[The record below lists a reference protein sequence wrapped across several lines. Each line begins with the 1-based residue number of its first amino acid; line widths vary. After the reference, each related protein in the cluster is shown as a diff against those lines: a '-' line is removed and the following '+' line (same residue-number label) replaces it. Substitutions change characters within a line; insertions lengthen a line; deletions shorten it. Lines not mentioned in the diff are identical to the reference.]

1 MSKEVYITRL
11 AKFLPNSPVSN
22 DEMEGILGM
31 IDGKPSRGRRIVLRN
46 NGIKTRYYALD
57 KNGNITHNN
66 AGLTAEAVKGL
77 FLPAGRHGGKDF
89 NPADMQLLAC
99 GTTSPDQLLPS
110 HGSMVH
116 GELASPVAEV
126 VTFSGAC
133 CAGMHAMK
141 YAYMSVLAGGNNAVC
156 AGSEQTS
163 SWMLARNFEEETRSH
178 RELDELPVLA
188 FEKDFLRWMLS
199 DGAGAALLQ
208 DAPSPEGLSFKIEW
222 LDLFSFA
229 GELETC
235 MYAGADKKEN
245 GKLKGWKEY
254 EEHEWLEKSIFSLK
268 QDVKMLDKNIVTVG
282 VKKLAETLKKHNI
295 SSAEI
300 DFVLPH
306 ISSEFFR
313 KKMMDEMAASGI
325 PFPEEKWFTNLVQ
338 VGNIGAASIF
348 LMLEELHKSDKL
360 KKGQKVLLLV
370 PESARFSYAFSL
382 LTVV

>member
-57 KNGNITHNN
+57 KEGNITHNN

-77 FLPAGRHGGKDF
+77 FGKDF

-116 GELASPVAEV
+116 GELASPVTEV
-126 VTFSGAC
+126 VSFSGAC

-208 DAPSPEGLSFKIEW
+208 NKPAQDSLSFKIEW
-222 LDLFSFA
+222 MDLFSFA

-235 MYAGADKKEN
+235 MYAGADKKED
-245 GKLKGWKEY
+245 GSLKGWKEY

-268 QDVKMLDKNIVTVG
+268 QDVKMLDKFIVTIG

-295 SSAEI
+295 DSAKI

-313 KKMMDEMAASGI
+313 KKMMDEMASNGI

-360 KKGQKVLLLV
+360 KKGQKILLLV

>member
-22 DEMEGILGM
+22 DEMESILGM

-46 NGIKTRYYALD
+46 NGIKNRYYALD

-66 AGLTAEAVKGL
+66 AQITAEAIKGL
-77 FLPAGRHGGKDF
+77 FGKDF
-89 NPADMQLLAC
+89 IPDNMQILAC

-116 GELASPVAEV
+116 GELASSVAEV

-208 DAPSPEGLSFKIEW
+208 NAPSPDGLSFKIEW
-222 LDLFSFA
+222 MDLFSFA

-235 MYAGADKKEN
+235 MYAGADKKED

-268 QDVKMLDKNIVTVG
+268 QDVKMLDKYIVSIG

-295 SSAEI
+295 GSTEI

-313 KKMMDEMAASGI
+313 KKMMDEMVASGI

-348 LMLEELHKSDKL
+348 LMLEELHQSGKL
-360 KKGQKVLLLV
+360 IKGQKILLLV

>member
-11 AKFLPNSPVSN
+11 SKFLPNNPVSN
-22 DEMEGILGM
+22 DEMEGLLGM

-66 AGLTAEAVKGL
+66 AALTAEAVKGL
-77 FLPAGRHGGKDF
+77 YRKDF
-89 NPADMQLLAC
+89 TPADMQILAC

-116 GELASPVAEV
+116 GELGSSVTEV
-126 VTFSGAC
+126 VSFSGAC
-133 CAGMHAMK
+133 CAGMHSLK
-141 YAYMSVLAGGNNAVC
+141 YAYMSVLAGANNAVC
-156 AGSEQTS
+156 TGSEQTS
-163 SWMLARNFEEETRSH
+163 SWMMARNFEEETRSH

-199 DGAGAALLQ
+199 DGAAAALLQ
-208 DAPSPEGLSFKIEW
+208 NTPSPDGLSFKIEW
-222 LDLFSFA
+222 MDLFSFA
-229 GELETC
+229 GEYETC
-235 MYAGADKKEN
+235 MYAGADKLEN

-254 EEHEWLEKSIFSLK
+254 EEHEWLEYSIFSLK
-268 QDVKMLDKNIVTVG
+268 QDVKMLDKYIVSVG
-282 VKKLAETLKKHNI
+282 MKKLVETLKKHNI
-295 SSAEI
+295 TSAEI

-313 KKMMDEMAASGI
+313 KKMMDEMTASGI

-348 LMLEELHKSDKL
+348 LMLEELHKSGKL

>member
-11 AKFLPNSPVSN
+11 AKFLPNNPVSN

-57 KNGNITHNN
+57 SNGTITHNN
-66 AGLTAEAVKGL
+66 AQLTAEAVKSL
-77 FLPAGRHGGKDF
+77 FGNDF
-89 NPADMQLLAC
+89 TPADMQLLAC

-116 GELASPVAEV
+116 GELGSPVTEV
-126 VTFSGAC
+126 VSFSGAC
-133 CAGMHAMK
+133 CAGMHSMK
-141 YAYMSVLAGGNNAVC
+141 YAYMAVLSGSNNAVC

-208 DAPSPEGLSFKIEW
+208 DKPATEGRSFKIEW
-222 LDLFSFA
+222 MDLFSFA

-235 MYAGADKKEN
+235 MYAGADKKE
-245 GKLKGWKEY
+245 GGSLKGWKEY

-268 QDVKMLDKNIVTVG
+268 QDVKMLDKYIVSVG
-282 VKKLAETLKKHNI
+282 VKKLTETLKKHNI
-295 SSAEI
+295 GSDDI

-313 KKMMDEMAASGI
+313 KKMMEDMSANGI
-325 PFPEEKWFTNLVQ
+325 PFPEEKWFTNLTK

>member
-1 MSKEVYITRL
+1 MSKEVFITRL
-11 AKFLPNSPVSN
+11 AKFFPNNPVSN

-66 AGLTAEAVKGL
+66 AELTAEAIKGL
-77 FLPAGRHGGKDF
+77 FGTDLTTSDI
-89 NPADMQLLAC
+89 QILAC

-116 GELASPVAEV
+116 GELGSPVTEV
-126 VTFSGAC
+126 VSFSGAC

-199 DGAGAALLQ
+199 DGAGAALLK
-208 DAPSPEGLSFKIEW
+208 DKPAEDGLSFKIEW
-222 LDLFSFA
+222 MDLFSFA

-235 MYAGADKKEN
+235 MYAGADKKED

-268 QDVKMLDKNIVTVG
+268 QDVKMLDKFIVSVG
-282 VKKLAETLKKHNI
+282 VKKLTETLKKHNI
-295 SSAEI
+295 GSAEI

-348 LMLEELHKSDKL
+348 LMLEELHKSEKL

>member
-1 MSKEVYITRL
+1 LSKEVYITRL

-46 NGIKTRYYALD
+46 NGIKNRYYALD
-57 KNGNITHNN
+57 KDGNITHNN
-66 AGLTAEAVKGL
+66 AQLTAEAVKGL
-77 FLPAGRHGGKDF
+77 FGKEF
-89 NPADMQLLAC
+89 NPADMQILAC

-110 HGSMVH
+110 HGAMVH
-116 GELASPVAEV
+116 GELKSANTEV

-133 CAGMHAMK
+133 CAGMHSMR
-141 YAYMSVLAGGNNAVC
+141 YAYLSVLAGSNNAVC
-156 AGSEQTS
+156 AGSEQIS

-208 DAPSPEGLSFKIEW
+208 NKPAEDGLSFKIEW
-222 LDLFSFA
+222 MDLFSFA

-235 MYAGADKKEN
+235 MYAGADKKAD
-245 GKLKGWKEY
+245 GTLKGWKEY

-268 QDVKMLDKNIVTVG
+268 QDVKMLDKHIVKVG
-282 VKKLAETLKKHNI
+282 IKKLAETLKKHNT
-295 SSAEI
+295 SSSEI
-300 DFVLPH
+300 DFFLPH
-306 ISSEFFR
+306 MSSEFFR
-313 KKMMDEMAASGI
+313 KKIMDELIENKI
-325 PFPEEKWFTNLVQ
+325 PIAEENWFTNLTKF
-338 VGNIGAASIF
+338 GNVGAASIF
-348 LMLEELHKSDKL
+348 LMLEELHKSGKL
-360 KKGQKVLLLV
+360 KKGQKILLLV
-370 PESARFSYAFSL
+370 PESARFSYAYSL

>member
-57 KNGNITHNN
+57 KDGNITHNN

-77 FLPAGRHGGKDF
+77 FGKDF
-89 NPADMQLLAC
+89 SPADMEILAC

-116 GELASPVAEV
+116 GELGSPVTEV
-126 VTFSGAC
+126 VSFSGAC
-133 CAGMHAMK
+133 CAGMHSMK
-141 YAYMSVLAGGNNAVC
+141 YAYMSVLSGSNNAVC
-156 AGSEQTS
+156 TGSEQTS

-208 DAPSPEGLSFKIEW
+208 NKPADDGLSFKIEW
-222 LDLFSFA
+222 MDLFSFA

-235 MYAGADKKEN
+235 MYAGADKKDDA
-245 GKLKGWKEY
+245 KLKGWREY

-268 QDVKMLDKNIVTVG
+268 QDVKMLDKYIVSVG
-282 VKKLAETLKKHNI
+282 VKKLTETLKKHNI

-313 KKMMDEMAASGI
+313 KKMMDEMAVSGI

>member
-1 MSKEVYITRL
+1 MIKEVYITRL
-11 AKFLPNSPVSN
+11 SKFLPNSPVSN

-46 NGIKTRYYALD
+46 NGIKTRYYSLD

-66 AGLTAEAVKGL
+66 AQLTAEAVKGL
-77 FLPAGRHGGKDF
+77 LSKKFDAANIDV
-89 NPADMQLLAC
+89 LAC
-99 GTTSPDQLLPS
+99 GTTSPDLLLPS

-116 GELASPVAEV
+116 GQLGSPVTEV
-126 VTFSGAC
+126 VSFSGSC

-141 YAYMSVLAGGNNAVC
+141 YAYMAVKSGMGKKAVC
-156 AGSEQTS
+156 TGSEQTS
-163 SWMLARNFEEETRSH
+163 TWMLARSFEEETRSH
-178 RELDELPVLA
+178 RELNELPVLA

-208 DAPSPEGLSFKIEW
+208 DSPSTEGLSFKIEW

-235 MYAGADKKEN
+235 MYAGSDKLEN
-245 GKLKGWKEY
+245 GRLKGWREY
-254 EEHEWLEKSIFSLK
+254 KPNEWLEHSIFSIK
-268 QDVKMLDKNIVTVG
+268 QDVKMLDKYIVSVG
-282 VKKLAETLKKHNI
+282 VKQLAETLKKREI
-295 SSAEI
+295 SSSEI

-313 KKMMDEMAASGI
+313 KKMMDEMTANGI
-325 PFPEEKWFTNLVQ
+325 PFPAEKWFTNLVQ
-338 VGNIGAASIF
+338 VGNIGAASIYM
-348 LMLEELHKSDKL
+348 MLEELHKSDKL
-360 KKGQKVLLLV
+360 KRGQKVLLLV

>member
-22 DEMEGILGM
+22 DEMESILGM

-46 NGIKTRYYALD
+46 NGIKNRYYALD

-66 AGLTAEAVKGL
+66 AQITAEAIKGL
-77 FLPAGRHGGKDF
+77 FGKDF
-89 NPADMQLLAC
+89 IPDNMQILAC

-116 GELASPVAEV
+116 GELASSVAEV

-156 AGSEQTS
+156 TGSEQTS

-208 DAPSPEGLSFKIEW
+208 NAPSPDGLSFKIEW
-222 LDLFSFA
+222 MDLFSFA

-235 MYAGADKKEN
+235 MYAGADKKED

-268 QDVKMLDKNIVTVG
+268 QDVKMLDKYIVSIG

-295 SSAEI
+295 GSTEI

-313 KKMMDEMAASGI
+313 KKMMDEMVASGI

-348 LMLEELHKSDKL
+348 LMLEELHQSGKL
-360 KKGQKVLLLV
+360 IKGQKILLLV

>member
-22 DEMEGILGM
+22 DEMESILGM

-46 NGIKTRYYALD
+46 NGIKNRYYALD

-66 AGLTAEAVKGL
+66 AQITAEAIKGL
-77 FLPAGRHGGKDF
+77 FGKDF
-89 NPADMQLLAC
+89 IPDNMQILAC

-116 GELASPVAEV
+116 GELASSVAEV

-141 YAYMSVLAGGNNAVC
+141 YAYMSVLAGGNNAIC
-156 AGSEQTS
+156 TGSEQTS

-208 DAPSPEGLSFKIEW
+208 NAPSPDGLSFKIEW
-222 LDLFSFA
+222 MDLFSFA

-235 MYAGADKKEN
+235 MYAGADKKED

-268 QDVKMLDKNIVTVG
+268 QDVKMLDKYIVSIG

-295 SSAEI
+295 GSTEI

-313 KKMMDEMAASGI
+313 KKMMDEMVASGI

-348 LMLEELHKSDKL
+348 LMLEELHQSGKL
-360 KKGQKVLLLV
+360 IKGQKILLLV

>member
-1 MSKEVYITRL
+1 MPKEVYITRL
-11 AKFLPNSPVSN
+11 SKFLPNSPVSN
-22 DEMEGILGM
+22 DEMENILGM

-57 KNGNITHNN
+57 KNGKITHNN
-66 AGLTAEAVKGL
+66 AQLTAEAVKGL
-77 FLPAGRHGGKDF
+77 FRKGF
-89 NPADMQLLAC
+89 TSADMQILAC

-116 GELASPVAEV
+116 GELGNAETEV
-126 VTFSGAC
+126 VSFSGAC
-133 CAGMHAMK
+133 CAGMHSLK
-141 YAYMSVLAGGNNAVC
+141 YAYMAVRAGMSNKAVC
-156 AGSEQTS
+156 TGSEQTS

-208 DAPSPEGLSFKIEW
+208 DAPSPDGLSFKIEW
-222 LDLFSFA
+222 MELFSFA
-229 GELETC
+229 GEYKTC
-235 MYAGADKKEN
+235 MYAGADKLESGN
-245 GKLKGWKEY
+245 LKGWREY
-254 EEHEWLEKSIFSLK
+254 EEHELLEKSIFSLK
-268 QDVKMLDKNIVTVG
+268 QDVKMLDKYIIPVG
-282 VKKLAETLKKHNI
+282 VKKLAEYMKAKGI
-295 SSAEI
+295 ASSEI

-313 KKMMDEMAASGI
+313 KKMMDEMDACGI
-325 PFPEEKWFTNLVQ
+325 PFPEEKWFTNLSK

-348 LMLEELHKSDKL
+348 LMMEELHHSDKL
-360 KKGQKVLLLV
+360 KKGQKILLLV
-370 PESARFSYAFSL
+370 PESARFSYAIAL

>member
-77 FLPAGRHGGKDF
+77 FGNNF
-89 NPADMQLLAC
+89 NPADMQILAC

-116 GELASPVAEV
+116 GELGSPVTEV
-126 VTFSGAC
+126 VSFSGAC
-133 CAGMHAMK
+133 CAGMHSMK
-141 YAYMSVLAGGNNAVC
+141 YAYMAVLSGSNNAVC

-208 DAPSPEGLSFKIEW
+208 NKPAEEGLSFKIEW
-222 LDLFSFA
+222 MDLFSFA

-235 MYAGADKKEN
+235 MYAGADKKEDA
-245 GKLKGWKEY
+245 KLKGWKEY

-268 QDVKMLDKNIVTVG
+268 QDVKMLDKYIVSVG

-295 SSAEI
+295 DSAEI

-313 KKMMDEMAASGI
+313 KKMMNEMAASGI

-348 LMLEELHKSDKL
+348 LMLEELHKSEKL

>member
-11 AKFLPNSPVSN
+11 AKFLPNNPVSN

-57 KNGNITHNN
+57 KNGSITHNN

-77 FLPAGRHGGKDF
+77 FGNNFTR
-89 NPADMQLLAC
+89 ADMQILAC

-116 GELASPVAEV
+116 GELGSPVTEV
-126 VTFSGAC
+126 VSFSGAC
-133 CAGMHAMK
+133 CAGMHSMK
-141 YAYMSVLAGGNNAVC
+141 YAYMAVLSGSNNAVC

-208 DAPSPEGLSFKIEW
+208 NKPAEDGLSFKIEW
-222 LDLFSFA
+222 MELFSFA

-235 MYAGADKKEN
+235 MYAGADKKED

-268 QDVKMLDKNIVTVG
+268 QDVKMLDKYIVSVG

-295 SSAEI
+295 GSAEI

>member
-1 MSKEVYITRL
+1 M
-11 AKFLPNSPVSN
+11 PNSPVSN

-46 NGIKTRYYALD
+46 NGIKNRYYALD
-57 KNGNITHNN
+57 KNGTITHNN
-66 AGLTAEAVKGL
+66 AQLTAEAVKGL
-77 FLPAGRHGGKDF
+77 FGKDF
-89 NPADMQLLAC
+89 TPAQMQLLAC

-116 GELASPVAEV
+116 GELSSPVTEV
-126 VTFSGAC
+126 VSFSGAC

-141 YAYMSVLAGGNNAVC
+141 YAYMSVLSGSNNAVC

-208 DAPSPEGLSFKIEW
+208 NAPSPDGFSFKIEW
-222 LDLFSFA
+222 MDLFSFA

-268 QDVKMLDKNIVTVG
+268 QDVKMLDKYIVSVG

-295 SSAEI
+295 GSADI

-313 KKMMDEMAASGI
+313 KKMMEEMTASGI

-348 LMLEELHKSDKL
+348 LMLEELHQSNKL
-360 KKGQKVLLLV
+360 KKGQKILLLV

>member
-77 FLPAGRHGGKDF
+77 FSKDF
-89 NPADMQLLAC
+89 SAADMQLLAC

-116 GELASPVAEV
+116 GELACPVTEV
-126 VTFSGAC
+126 VSFSGAC

-208 DAPSPEGLSFKIEW
+208 NAPSPNGISFKIEW
-222 LDLFSFA
+222 MDLFSFA

-235 MYAGADKKEN
+235 MYAGADKIES

-268 QDVKMLDKNIVTVG
+268 QDVKMLDKYIVTIG
-282 VKKLAETLKKHNI
+282 VKKLAETLNKHNI
-295 SSAEI
+295 GSSEI

-360 KKGQKVLLLV
+360 KKGQKILLLV

>member
-66 AGLTAEAVKGL
+66 AQLTAEAVKGL
-77 FLPAGRHGGKDF
+77 FGKDF
-89 NPADMQLLAC
+89 SAADIQLLAC

-116 GELASPVAEV
+116 GELGSKVTEV
-126 VTFSGAC
+126 VSFSGAC
-133 CAGMHAMK
+133 CAGMHSMK
-141 YAYMSVLAGGNNAVC
+141 YAYMSVLAGSNNAVC

-163 SWMLARNFEEETRSH
+163 SWMLARNFEEETLSH

-208 DAPSPEGLSFKIEW
+208 NKPSSDGLSFKIEW
-222 LDLFSFA
+222 IDLFSFA

-235 MYAGADKKEN
+235 MYAGADKKED
-245 GKLKGWKEY
+245 GSLKGWKEY

-268 QDVKMLDKNIVTVG
+268 QDVKMLDKYIVSVG
-282 VKKLAETLKKHNI
+282 VKKLAETMKKHNI
-295 SSAEI
+295 TSAEI

-313 KKMMDEMAASGI
+313 KKMMDDMAASGI
-325 PFPEEKWFTNLVQ
+325 PFPEEKWFTNLVH

-348 LMLEELHKSDKL
+348 LMLEELHNSGKL
-360 KKGQKVLLLV
+360 KKGQKVMLLV

>member
-1 MSKEVYITRL
+1 LSKEVYITRL
-11 AKFLPNSPVSN
+11 AKFLPNNPVSN

-57 KNGNITHNN
+57 KNGSITHNN

-77 FLPAGRHGGKDF
+77 FGNNF
-89 NPADMQLLAC
+89 TPADMQILAC

-116 GELASPVAEV
+116 GELGSPVTEV
-126 VTFSGAC
+126 VSFSGAC
-133 CAGMHAMK
+133 CAGMHSMK
-141 YAYMSVLAGGNNAVC
+141 YAYMAVLSGSNNAVC

-208 DAPSPEGLSFKIEW
+208 NKPAEDGLSFKIEW
-222 LDLFSFA
+222 MELFSFA

-235 MYAGADKKEN
+235 MYAGADKKED

-268 QDVKMLDKNIVTVG
+268 QDVKMLDKYIVSVG

-295 SSAEI
+295 GSAEI

>member
-11 AKFLPNSPVSN
+11 AKFLPNNPVSN

-57 KNGNITHNN
+57 KNGSITHNN

-77 FLPAGRHGGKDF
+77 FGNNF
-89 NPADMQLLAC
+89 TPADMQILAC

-116 GELASPVAEV
+116 GELGSPVTEV
-126 VTFSGAC
+126 VSFSGAC
-133 CAGMHAMK
+133 CAGMHSMK
-141 YAYMSVLAGGNNAVC
+141 YAYMAVLSGSNNAVC

-208 DAPSPEGLSFKIEW
+208 NKPAEDGLSFKIEW
-222 LDLFSFA
+222 MELFSFA

-235 MYAGADKKEN
+235 MYAGADKKED

-268 QDVKMLDKNIVTVG
+268 QDVKMLDKYIVSVG

-295 SSAEI
+295 GSAEI

>member
-1 MSKEVYITRL
+1 MPKEVYITRL

-22 DEMEGILGM
+22 DEMENLLGM
-31 IDGKPSRGRRIVLRN
+31 IDSKPSRGRRIVLRN

-66 AGLTAEAVKGL
+66 AQLTAEAVKGL
-77 FLPAGRHGGKDF
+77 FSKDF
-89 NPADMQLLAC
+89 TAADIQILAC
-99 GTTSPDQLLPS
+99 GTGSADQLLPS

-116 GELASPVAEV
+116 GELGSPVTEV

-133 CAGMHAMK
+133 CAGMHSMK
-141 YAYMSVLAGGNNAVC
+141 YAYMTVMTGMSNNAVC
-156 AGSEQTS
+156 VGSEQSS
-163 SWMLARNFEEETRSH
+163 SWMLSRNFEEETRSH
-178 RELDELPVLA
+178 GELDEHPVLS

-208 DAPSPEGLSFKIEW
+208 NAPSPDGFSFKIEW

-229 GELETC
+229 GEYETC
-235 MYAGADKKEN
+235 MYAGADKLET

-268 QDVKMLDKNIVTVG
+268 QDVKMLDKFIVSVG
-282 VKKLAETLKKHNI
+282 MKKLVETLKKHNI
-295 SSAEI
+295 TSAEI

-348 LMLEELHKSDKL
+348 LMLEELHKSGKL

>member
-1 MSKEVYITRL
+1 MSKEVYITRV
-11 AKFLPNSPVSN
+11 AKFLPNNPVSN

-77 FLPAGRHGGKDF
+77 FGNNFA
-89 NPADMQLLAC
+89 PADMQILAC

-116 GELASPVAEV
+116 GELGSPVTEV
-126 VTFSGAC
+126 VSFSGAC

-141 YAYMSVLAGGNNAVC
+141 YAYMAVLSGSDNAVC

-208 DAPSPEGLSFKIEW
+208 NKPAEDGLSFKIEW
-222 LDLFSFA
+222 MDLFSFA

-235 MYAGADKKEN
+235 MYAGADKKED
-245 GKLKGWKEY
+245 GSLKGWKEY

-268 QDVKMLDKNIVTVG
+268 QDVKMLDKYIVSVG

-295 SSAEI
+295 GSAEI

-313 KKMMDEMAASGI
+313 KKMMDEMVASGI

>member
-46 NGIKTRYYALD
+46 NGIKNRYYALD

-66 AGLTAEAVKGL
+66 AQITAEAVKGL
-77 FLPAGRHGGKDF
+77 FGKDF
-89 NPADMQLLAC
+89 TPSDMQLIAC

-116 GELASPVAEV
+116 GELASPVTEV
-126 VTFSGAC
+126 VSFSGAC

-208 DAPSPEGLSFKIEW
+208 NKPSADGLSFKIEW
-222 LDLFSFA
+222 MDLFSFA

-235 MYAGADKKEN
+235 MYAGADKKED

-268 QDVKMLDKNIVTVG
+268 QDVKMLDKFIVTIG

>member
-1 MSKEVYITRL
+1 MPKEVYITRL
-11 AKFLPNSPVSN
+11 SKFLPNGPVSN

-31 IDGKPSRGRRIVLRN
+31 VDDKPSRGRRIVLRN

-57 KNGNITHNN
+57 KEGNITHTN
-66 AGLTAEAVKGL
+66 ARMTAEAVKGL
-77 FLPAGRHGGKDF
+77 FCKDF
-89 NPADMQLLAC
+89 SAEEMQTLAC

-116 GELASPVAEV
+116 GEIGCPETEV
-126 VTFSGAC
+126 VSFSGAC
-133 CAGMHAMK
+133 CAGIHAMK
-141 YAYMSVLAGGNNAVC
+141 YAYMTVMSGMSRKAVC
-156 AGSEQTS
+156 TGSEQTS

-208 DAPSPEGLSFKIEW
+208 DKPSAEGLSFKIEW
-222 LDLFSFA
+222 MEMYSFA
-229 GELETC
+229 GEYKTC
-235 MYAGADKKEN
+235 MYAGADKLEN
-245 GKLKGWKEY
+245 GNLKGWREF
-254 EEHEWLEKSIFSLK
+254 EEQQLLDKSIFSLK
-268 QDVKMLDKNIVTVG
+268 QDVKMLDKYIIKIG
-282 VKKLAETLKKHNI
+282 VKKLAEILKNKGI
-295 SSAEI
+295 TSAEI

-313 KKMMDEMAASGI
+313 QKMMDEMIANEI
-325 PFPEEKWFTNLVQ
+325 PFPAEKWFMNLSQ
-338 VGNIGAASIF
+338 VGNIGAASIY
-348 LMLEELHKSDKL
+348 LMLEELYNSGKL

-370 PESARFSYAFSL
+370 PESARFTYGISL

>member
-66 AGLTAEAVKGL
+66 AGLTSEAVKGL
-77 FLPAGRHGGKDF
+77 FGKDF

-116 GELASPVAEV
+116 GELASPVTEV
-126 VTFSGAC
+126 VSFSGAC

-208 DAPSPEGLSFKIEW
+208 NKPAQDGLSFKIEW
-222 LDLFSFA
+222 MDLFSFA

-235 MYAGADKKEN
+235 MYAGADKKED

-268 QDVKMLDKNIVTVG
+268 QDVKMLDKYIVSIG

-360 KKGQKVLLLV
+360 KKGQKILLLV

>member
-46 NGIKTRYYALD
+46 NGIKNRYYALD

-77 FLPAGRHGGKDF
+77 LGKDF
-89 NPADMQLLAC
+89 TAADMQILAC

-116 GELASPVAEV
+116 GELGSPVTEV
-126 VTFSGAC
+126 VSFSGAC

-208 DAPSPEGLSFKIEW
+208 NAPSPDGLSFKIEW
-222 LDLFSFA
+222 MDLFSFA

-235 MYAGADKKEN
+235 MYAGADKKED

-268 QDVKMLDKNIVTVG
+268 QDVKMLDKYIVSVG

-295 SSAEI
+295 GSAEI

-313 KKMMDEMAASGI
+313 KKMIDEMAASGI